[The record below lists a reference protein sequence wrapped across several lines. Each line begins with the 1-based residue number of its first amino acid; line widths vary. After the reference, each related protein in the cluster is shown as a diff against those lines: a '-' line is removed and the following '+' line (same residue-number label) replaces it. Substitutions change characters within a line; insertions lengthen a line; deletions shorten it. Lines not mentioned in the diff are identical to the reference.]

1 MQCSLCGGPAF
12 YRRNFEGVD
21 LCKRCFK
28 KSIENKV
35 RSTISKYKMLGPE
48 DKIAVAVSGGKD
60 SLALL
65 WIMRKLKSRF
75 PSSKIFAVTIDEGI
89 RNYRDEALSLAR
101 SLSERINI
109 EHRVFSFKEFFKVT
123 LDDIV
128 QKKRET
134 SRVTPCSYC
143 GVLRRRA
150 LEIAARNIGANKI
163 ATAHNLDDEVQT
175 ALLNIIHGGVDR
187 LLRSGPYLRDP
198 QGRFI
203 PRIKPLS
210 EIYEREV
217 ALYAYIVGLDFQIT
231 PCPYRSEALRGEVRN
246 IINMLEEN
254 HPGIKYTVYSSKLR
268 LSRLLDNQIFNMQTC
283 KSCGYPTSGEIC
295 EVCKIIGDTN
305 SRRYVSF
312 EKLN

>member
-1 MQCSLCGGPAF
+1 
-12 YRRNFEGVD
+12 
-21 LCKRCFK
+21 
-28 KSIENKV
+28 
-35 RSTISKYKMLGPE
+35 
-48 DKIAVAVSGGKD
+48 
-60 SLALL
+60 
-65 WIMRKLKSRF
+65 
-75 PSSKIFAVTIDEGI
+75 
-89 RNYRDEALSLAR
+89 
-101 SLSERINI
+101 
-109 EHRVFSFKEFFKVT
+109 
-123 LDDIV
+123 
-128 QKKRET
+128 

-150 LEIAARNIGANKI
+150 LEIAARDIGANKI

-175 ALLNIIHGGVDR
+175 AILNIIHGGVDR

-217 ALYAYIVGLDFQIT
+217 ALYAYIVGLDFQTT

-268 LSRLLDNQIFNMQTC
+268 LSRLLDTQVFNMQTC
-283 KSCGYPTSGEIC
+283 RLCGYPASGEIC
-295 EVCKIIGDTN
+295 EVCRIIGDAN
-305 SRRYVSF
+305 SRRYVLR
-312 EKLN
+312 EA

>member
-1 MQCSLCGGPAF
+1 MQCSICGAPAF
-12 YRRNFEGVD
+12 YRRKFEGVD
-21 LCKRCFK
+21 LCKKCFR
-28 KSIENKV
+28 KSIEDKV
-35 RSTISKYKMLGPE
+35 RATISKYKMLGPR

-60 SLALL
+60 SLTLL
-65 WIMRKLKSRF
+65 WIMRKLKARF
-75 PSSKIFAVTIDEGI
+75 PLSKIFAVTIDEGI
-89 RNYRDEALSLAR
+89 RNYRDEALSLAK
-101 SLSERINI
+101 SLSERLNI
-109 EHRVFSFKEFFKVT
+109 EHRVYSFKDFFKVT

-128 QKKRET
+128 QRTRET

-150 LEIAARNIGANKI
+150 LEIAARDIGADKI

-187 LLRSGPYLRDP
+187 LLRSSPYLRDP

-203 PRIKPLS
+203 PKIKPLS
-210 EIYEREV
+210 EIYESEV
-217 ALYAYIVGLDFQIT
+217 ALYAYIVGLDFQTT

-268 LSRLLDNQIFNMQTC
+268 LSRLPYTQPFNMQTC
-283 KSCGYPTSGEIC
+283 SLCGYPTSGKIC
-295 EVCKIIGDTN
+295 EVCRIIGDLPVEDTP
-305 SRRYVSF
+305 F